1 MKKHTIEA
9 EKEILSIL
17 LNDRKAQ
24 DHIFSYLNVEDFED
38 NKNAELF
45 RIINNIYLSG
55 TPISVIMVS
64 ERVDHE
70 GLSSKVKD
78 SLILDIFSSYTTSA
92 NIDQLIKIVIK
103 ESTKRKLENYWK
115 EVKDNLD
122 SPKLEIKALL
132 FQLEKKLL
140 DISKSGQVADFK
152 NMKEVTESTYK
163 KIVQLANME
172 NKLTGTT
179 SGFKSIDD
187 VTNGFQPGDL
197 IILAARPGMGK
208 TAFCLNI
215 LSNAAK
221 ECGENEV
228 VVMFSIEMHSE
239 QLLMR
244 MISSES
250 QISQTDIRMGK
261 IGNRWQVLHH
271 VIGEIQKLNIMI
283 DDSSN
288 QTILEIYGKLRKIST
303 NKKIKLVVIDY
314 LQLLKTDDKIKSK
327 GDNRQQ
333 EVAQISRMLKSFAR
347 EIETPII
354 AIAQLSR
361 KIEERRGA
369 TGRPLLS
376 DLRESGAIEQDADLV
391 TFLYR
396 EEKPQD
402 PNSPQQVMSEVDSRK
417 IEYIISKHRNGST
430 ADIPLIFDKST
441 GKFIE
446 YND

>member
-1 MKKHTIEA
+1 
-9 EKEILSIL
+9 
-17 LNDRKAQ
+17 
-24 DHIFSYLNVEDFED
+24 
-38 NKNAELF
+38 
-45 RIINNIYLSG
+45 
-55 TPISVIMVS
+55 
-64 ERVDHE
+64 
-70 GLSSKVKD
+70 
-78 SLILDIFSSYTTSA
+78 
-92 NIDQLIKIVIK
+92 
-103 ESTKRKLENYWK
+103 
-115 EVKDNLD
+115 
-122 SPKLEIKALL
+122 
-132 FQLEKKLL
+132 
-140 DISKSGQVADFK
+140 
-152 NMKEVTESTYK
+152 
-163 KIVQLANME
+163 
-172 NKLTGTT
+172 
-179 SGFKSIDD
+179 
-187 VTNGFQPGDL
+187 
-197 IILAARPGMGK
+197 
-208 TAFCLNI
+208 
-215 LSNAAK
+215 
-221 ECGENEV
+221 
-228 VVMFSIEMHSE
+228 
-239 QLLMR
+239 
-244 MISSES
+244 
-250 QISQTDIRMGK
+250 
-261 IGNRWQVLHH
+261 
-271 VIGEIQKLNIMI
+271 MI

-402 PNSPQQVMSEVDSRK
+402 PNSPQQAMAEVDSRK